1 MVMGDLAFKALTGG
15 LGVTTLYLAT
25 TFPVNVYRGLS
36 WHSEQSYLRD
46 YPTFAAT
53 ARYWTEAFA
62 KSASTGMEEKVQKL
76 VEMGF
81 PEDQVRSALNSV
93 DGDENMALEKLCSG
107 SG

>member
-1 MVMGDLAFKALTGG
+1 MNRNIV
-15 LGVTTLYLAT
+15 YL
-25 TFPVNVYRGLS
+25 
-36 WHSEQSYLRD
+36 HD

-81 PEDQVRSALNSV
+81 PEDQVRSALNIAW
-93 DGDENMALEKLCSG
+93 MATRTWLSKSPALALGEPFSWGQYMSSCTFHSAC
-107 SG
+107 